1 MHLDYKR
8 ADRVAT
14 VRIQEALISLGL
26 TPGPADGRFGIQTER
41 AVVAFQTQH
50 GLEPSGAV
58 DDAAY
63 QAILDGKPPKAKPAK
78 KAAAKKPPAT
88 KPAAKA
94 AAKPATAKK
103 APAKKPAAKKK

>member
-14 VRIQEALISLGL
+14 VRIQEALASQGL
-26 TPGPADGRFGIQTER
+26 APGPADGRFGIQTER

-50 GLEPSGAV
+50 GLEPRSGVVDAV
-58 DDAAY
+58 LY

-78 KAAAKKPPAT
+78 KAAAKKPAAK

-94 AAKPATAKK
+94 AAAKK
-103 APAKKPAAKKK
+103 APAKKPAAKKQ

>member
-14 VRIQEALISLGL
+14 VRIQEALTSQGL
-26 TPGPADGRFGIQTER
+26 APGPADGRFGIQTER

-50 GLEPSGAV
+50 GLELSGVVDAV
-58 DDAAY
+58 VY

-78 KAAAKKPPAT
+78 KPAAK

-94 AAKPATAKK
+94 AAAKK
-103 APAKKPAAKKK
+103 APAKKPAAKKQ